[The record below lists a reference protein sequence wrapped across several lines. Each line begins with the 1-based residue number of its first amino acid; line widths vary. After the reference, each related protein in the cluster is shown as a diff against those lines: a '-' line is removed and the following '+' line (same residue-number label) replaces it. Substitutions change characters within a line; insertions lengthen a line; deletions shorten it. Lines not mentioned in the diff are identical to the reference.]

1 MAETN
6 TRTGRQPG
14 GKERKEKT
22 WRSAAEIIDWS
33 LPCPSIFDSRAEI
46 KENMGFRRSAPSV
59 QILCGVWPE
68 AWTSS

>member
-22 WRSAAEIIDWS
+22 MAQRGGNHRLEPAV
-33 LPCPSIFDSRAEI
+33 PVHFDSRAEI

-59 QILCGVWPE
+59 PILCGVWPE